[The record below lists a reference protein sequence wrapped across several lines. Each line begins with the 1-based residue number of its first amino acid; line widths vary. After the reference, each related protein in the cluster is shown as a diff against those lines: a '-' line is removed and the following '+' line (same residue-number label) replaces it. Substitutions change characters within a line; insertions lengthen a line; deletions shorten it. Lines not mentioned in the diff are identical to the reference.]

1 MPIDNPS
8 TLVEEFKK
16 TGEFDRL
23 RRELL
28 AQFQRDDSFS
38 GFKDRIE
45 DIARQ
50 RLTSDQMLHYLPP
63 DLVHK
68 ELRQEVE
75 RFPVVERAVADVRI
89 LSDPSFLASIQTS
102 VQKILLENGGT
113 STTIA
118 KDAESVKARPP
129 VTEYSADH
137 VEKSVHDT
145 QVPGTSKLSGSMVTG
160 VQMNPGPSMQSPV
173 SLTSTTSPLTTV
185 PSQEDEV
192 RDTSIRNSNAG
203 STKISRSTPQIDAKI
218 LKNETNIADVE
229 MKDI

>member
-50 RLTSDQMLHYLPP
+50 RLTSDQMLHYLPQ

-68 ELRQEVE
+68 ELRQEVD
-75 RFPVVERAVADVRI
+75 RFPVVERAVAEVRI
-89 LSDPSFLASIQTS
+89 LSDPSFLTSIQTS
-102 VQKILLENGGT
+102 VQKILQVEKGET
-113 STTIA
+113 PAIA
-118 KDAESVKARPP
+118 K
-129 VTEYSADH
+129 
-137 VEKSVHDT
+137 
-145 QVPGTSKLSGSMVTG
+145 GLS
-160 VQMNPGPSMQSPV
+160 
-173 SLTSTTSPLTTV
+173 L
-185 PSQEDEV
+185 
-192 RDTSIRNSNAG
+192 
-203 STKISRSTPQIDAKI
+203 
-218 LKNETNIADVE
+218 
-229 MKDI
+229 

>member
-28 AQFQRDDSFS
+28 TQFQRDDSFS

-68 ELRQEVE
+68 ELRQEVD
-75 RFPVVERAVADVRI
+75 RFPVVERAVVEVRI
-89 LSDPSFLASIQTS
+89 LSDPAFLATIQSS
-102 VQKILLENGGT
+102 VEKILRLEKGGKRA
-113 STTIA
+113 IA
-118 KDAESVKARPP
+118 KGDHPEDVKSCSP
-129 VTEYSADH
+129 VTENH
-137 VEKSVHDT
+137 LEKTVYDT
-145 QVPGTSKLSGSMVTG
+145 QIPGPSKLSESMVTG
-160 VQMNPGPSMQSPV
+160 VSSDPGPSMQSTM
-173 SLTSTTSPLTTV
+173 SLTSTVPFLPPPRDEDAPETSL
-185 PSQEDEV
+185 
-192 RDTSIRNSNAG
+192 RNSNPEFAFQ
-203 STKISRSTPQIDAKI
+203 STNLSESTPQI
-218 LKNETNIADVE
+218 V
-229 MKDI
+229 

>member
-28 AQFQRDDSFS
+28 AQFQKDGLFS

-45 DIARQ
+45 NIARQ

-68 ELRQEVE
+68 ELRQEVD
-75 RFPVVERAVADVRI
+75 RFPVVERAVAEVRI

-102 VQKILLENGGT
+102 VQKILRLEEGGKQA
-113 STTIA
+113 IV
-118 KDAESVKARPP
+118 KDKPCSP
-129 VTEYSADH
+129 VTEYH
-137 VEKSVHDT
+137 LEKTGQDAQITGSF
-145 QVPGTSKLSGSMVTG
+145 KLSEPMVTG
-160 VQMNPGPSMQSPV
+160 VSTDSGPSIQSASIT
-173 SLTSTTSPLTTV
+173 SLLTTV
-185 PSQEDEV
+185 PSQPSPRENEA
-192 RDTSIRNSNAG
+192 RDTSIRKLNGESAFE
-203 STKISRSTPQIDAKI
+203 STSFLESTPKTLNNQA
-218 LKNETNIADVE
+218 NTADVE
-229 MKDI
+229 MKDLNSH

>member
-28 AQFQRDDSFS
+28 AQFQRDGLFS

-68 ELRQEVE
+68 ELRQEVD
-75 RFPVVERAVADVRI
+75 RFPVVERAVAEVRI

-102 VQKILLENGGT
+102 VQKILRLEKGGKQA
-113 STTIA
+113 IA
-118 KDAESVKARPP
+118 KDEDEPCSA
-129 VTEYSADH
+129 VTEYH
-137 VEKSVHDT
+137 LEKTGQDA
-145 QVPGTSKLSGSMVTG
+145 QVPGPSKLSEPMVTG
-160 VQMNPGPSMQSPV
+160 VSTDSGPSIQSASIT
-173 SLTSTTSPLTTV
+173 SLLTTI
-185 PSQEDEV
+185 PSQPSPRENEA
-192 RDTSIRNSNAG
+192 RDTSIRNLNGESAFE
-203 STKISRSTPQIDAKI
+203 STFFLESTPKTLNNQA
-218 LKNETNIADVE
+218 NTADVE
-229 MKDI
+229 MKDLNSH

>member
-28 AQFQRDDSFS
+28 TQFQRDDSFS

-68 ELRQEVE
+68 ELRQEVD
-75 RFPVVERAVADVRI
+75 RFPVVERAVVEVRI
-89 LSDPSFLASIQTS
+89 LSDPTFLATIQSS
-102 VQKILLENGGT
+102 VQKILRLEKGGKNA
-113 STTIA
+113 IA
-118 KDAESVKARPP
+118 KDDHPESVKTRTP
-129 VTEYSADH
+129 VTETH
-137 VEKSVHDT
+137 LEKSVHDA
-145 QVPGTSKLSGSMVTG
+145 QVPGPSKLSESMVTG
-160 VQMNPGPSMQSPV
+160 VSSDPGPSMQSPI
-173 SLTSTTSPLTTV
+173 SLTSTASLLTTV
-185 PSQEDEV
+185 PFQPPPKEDEAP
-192 RDTSIRNSNAG
+192 DTSITNSNPESAFE
-203 STKISRSTPQIDAKI
+203 STNLSESTPK
-218 LKNETNIADVE
+218 
-229 MKDI
+229 